1 MLIRKSLILV
11 FLLMANAFTAAAG
24 QAESETGT
32 LDLTGLIR
40 EALSNNPDIVALQ
53 HRLEALRHRVK
64 PAEALPDPVAS
75 FALMNYPVGTNPFDI
90 GRFPMTQ
97 SQISFSQKF
106 PAPGVRRLR
115 GELARQDIGI
125 AEEKLSG
132 KEVAIAAEIGRIYY
146 DLYVTNRHLRTFR
159 ATADEIRKIIETAES
174 RYEVGS
180 VRLRDVLGARLSL
193 SRLETAIKGIEQQ
206 FQTLKAEL
214 NVFLNRDP
222 GAELAEPPAELSP
235 TPVMVDFAAAMNEAV
250 SNNPSLLAGAAEIDK
265 RATGRELALKALQP
279 DYGLNFAYGV
289 RDGVADLWTAGI
301 TVTLPLWR
309 GSKQRERVAETE
321 AESRLASA
329 SYQAEKNRVALEI
342 RRALDEI
349 ESADEQITLIRES
362 NIPLARMALEA
373 TDAAYRASRAE
384 LDDLLDDRIVLLNL
398 ELELEQTIAGRE
410 RSVIGLYQAL
420 GRIPG
425 SSSGQDSLA
434 GGGIIARTARA
445 DDGVIVHE

>member
-1 MLIRKSLILV
+1 
-11 FLLMANAFTAAAG
+11 
-24 QAESETGT
+24 
-32 LDLTGLIR
+32 
-40 EALSNNPDIVALQ
+40 
-53 HRLEALRHRVK
+53 
-64 PAEALPDPVAS
+64 
-75 FALMNYPVGTNPFDI
+75 
-90 GRFPMTQ
+90 
-97 SQISFSQKF
+97 
-106 PAPGVRRLR
+106 
-115 GELARQDIGI
+115 
-125 AEEKLSG
+125 
-132 KEVAIAAEIGRIYY
+132 
-146 DLYVTNRHLRTFR
+146 
-159 ATADEIRKIIETAES
+159 
-174 RYEVGS
+174 
-180 VRLRDVLGARLSL
+180 
-193 SRLETAIKGIEQQ
+193 
-206 FQTLKAEL
+206 L

-434 GGGIIARTARA
+434 GGEIIARTARA